1 MVVRQPVGVVGERG
15 LLRQDRQAREQRGSR
30 VGEQVIDVGHAP
42 GGGELEGQQGQQVA
56 GGGDRLAPGVAG
68 RGGQRGQVEGDQVRD
83 GQQQP
88 GHGGVDACGQ
98 RGEVGDGGGRQPGV
112 AAGGGRAG
120 AGLGRG
126 AAQQPPEA
134 FLAQDVADGGAAQRG
149 AFAGEPGADLVDRQ
163 ALAAQLDDPG
173 AGGVL
178 FRGAL
183 AAGDAGRGEHG
194 ELACPQ
200 VADQRRQ
207 RGAGVAG
214 AVGGLLQR
222 GALVQVGAQR
232 LVTALVHLP
241 GQQLPARPWGRYRG
255 HGADLSQASVGG
267 RYPASARI
275 APGNALPVPAC
286 CRLGWLKSGISPPHG
301 LCIT

>member
-1 MVVRQPVGVVGERG
+1 MIVGEPVGVVGERG
-15 LLRQDRQAREQRGSR
+15 LLRQDRQAREQRGGG

-68 RGGQRGQVEGDQVRD
+68 RGGQRGQVQGDQVRD

-88 GHGGVDACGQ
+88 GHGGGDAGGQ
-98 RGEVGDGGGRQPGV
+98 GGEVGDGGGRQPGV
-112 AAGGGRAG
+112 AVGGGRAG

-126 AAQQPPEA
+126 AAQQPAGA
-134 FLAQDVADGGAAQRG
+134 FLAQDAADGGAAQRG

-173 AGGVL
+173 AGGIF

-183 AAGDAGRGEHG
+183 AAGRARRGEHG

-200 VADQRRQ
+200 VTDQGRQ
-207 RGAGVAG
+207 RVPGVPG
-214 AVGGLLQR
+214 GFGGLGQR

-232 LVTALVHLP
+232 LVASLVDLA
-241 GQQLPARPWGRYRG
+241 GQQLPARPWGRYSG
-255 HGADLSQASVGG
+255 HDADLPQDRGPPP
-267 RYPASARI
+267 RPAGAR
-275 APGNALPVPAC
+275 
-286 CRLGWLKSGISPPHG
+286 
-301 LCIT
+301 